1 MNFLTKKK
9 SVQKIIITCIFL
21 ILFNFI
27 VPTYSQAGIGGTL
40 SAPVVG
46 LICVICDAF
55 NCLMA
60 NFMVESQNVFTV
72 YPDKDYDTARQYIKE
87 NPYKAD
93 DALPTIIMDPN
104 DFIGDYGIP
113 ILKYT
118 PAQIFSGRLPS
129 LDVNFFR
136 DDIPEIKDEP
146 KSIVAHLRG
155 VVSSWYVAL
164 RNLAVVGLLSVLIY
178 LGIRMIITSS
188 NAEKA
193 KYKQSIVDWLVA
205 MCLVFFLHYIMAFTL
220 TMTEAITNMISND
233 DINNNEVYVGI
244 LSSAPEQKPDNNSNI
259 LTKEEAEEQNYISS
273 INQEESFATTLMGA
287 ARIQCEYQDGG
298 KKWGYLILYVALTI
312 YTIMFTFTYLKR
324 LINMIFLTIIA
335 PLVALTYPLDK
346 AGDSKAQ
353 AFSFWI
359 KEYIYNALIQ
369 PVHLLLY
376 TVLVTS
382 ALSLAATNML
392 YAIVALAFILPAE
405 KILKQMFNF
414 RNATGQSLG
423 GFAGGM
429 ITKGLLDTFARGG
442 RAKLANAGNK
452 IRTANNLGVKDPDAP
467 RGASALAGVGSLV
480 AGAPA
485 LAQAVQGMAWR
496 ANNGGQANPGMGI
509 LGAMSANAGQGTAT
523 GSGGSEI
530 PSGIGRSSTGTT
542 GSTNS
547 SNIGGNVIPDSQEG
561 TPLTGIGG
569 DQNQP
574 DYSDGLVVDIQRQFD
589 DRGNM
594 TGLRVSIPNSPPTP
608 DNVQQG
614 SVYQPPNVGNASL
627 DGENIGSAGLG
638 GANAGSAGLGR
649 VSGNTLNTGGQRR
662 GIIGGFKNL
671 AGKAYNNVGGA
682 GGIAKMAARGAV
694 RGAGI
699 AAGTAIGMAA
709 GIVSDDLDNI
719 GKFAMGG
726 AFAGSAIG
734 NNAAN
739 RVEGIVSGAQSIADT
754 FDQGRYTPEEY
765 ARKKLAKQEKQFK
778 RDYETKQ
785 YFKDNFK
792 DKTDSQIDDIMDRAA
807 RFNSNGIK
815 DLDRIKDAIKLE
827 DGLRDRAR
835 QIQGGGE
842 PTQEQITMAHN
853 EALTLAKIRT
863 DLGESGFNDYKK
875 VNSRK
880 SALTEQ
886 LVNNG
891 MTRELAQQRTE
902 DSFNFMEST
911 LNT

>member
-9 SVQKIIITCIFL
+9 SIQKIIITCVFL

-46 LICVICDAF
+46 LICVICDAI

-72 YPDKDYDTARQYIKE
+72 YPDKDWDTARDYIKA

-93 DALPTIIMDPN
+93 DALPTIIMDPG

-136 DDIPEIKDEP
+136 DDIPDTTEEP
-146 KSIVAHLRG
+146 KSVVAHLRG

-164 RNLAVVGLLSVLIY
+164 RNLALVGLLSVLIY

-205 MCLVFFLHYIMAFTL
+205 MCLIFFLHYIMAFTL
-220 TMTEAITNMISND
+220 TMTEAITDMISND
-233 DINNNEVYVGI
+233 DIKGNEVYVGI
-244 LSSAPEQKPDNNSNI
+244 LKSSPEEKPENNSNI
-259 LTKEEAEEQNYISS
+259 LTKEEAEKQNYISS
-273 INQEESFATTLMGA
+273 IDEEESFATTLMGA

-298 KKWGYLILYVALTI
+298 KKWGYLILYVALTV

-353 AFSFWI
+353 AFSFWL

-414 RNATGQSLG
+414 RNTTGQSLG

-429 ITKGLLDTFARGG
+429 ITKGILDTVARGG
-442 RAKLANAGNK
+442 KRVAANATNK
-452 IRTANNLGVKDPDAP
+452 IRTANNLGIKDPDAP
-467 RGASALAGVGSLV
+467 KGASALAGAASLV

-485 LAQAVQGMAWR
+485 VAQAVQGMAWN
-496 ANNGGQANPGMGI
+496 ANNNGGQANSGMGI
-509 LGAMSANAGQGTAT
+509 LGALSGSAQGAAGGDSGT
-523 GSGGSEI
+523 GSQTGAGSSSGAGS
-530 PSGIGRSSTGTT
+530 PSGIDG
-542 GSTNS
+542 NS
-547 SNIGGNVIPDSQEG
+547 NGVTIPSNIGGDIGLGSQEG
-561 TPLTGIGG
+561 NPVATNGIGQLG
-569 DQNQP
+569 DQSGYDNATRI
-574 DYSDGLVVDIQRQFD
+574 GIQQFTD
-589 DRGNM
+589 ENGNYLG
-594 TGLRVSIPNSPPTP
+594 TRVSVQRPESPYLRANVLP
-608 DNVQQG
+608 DG
-614 SVYQPPNVGNASL
+614 TIEAHTNVGNAGL
-627 DGENIGSAGLG
+627 GSAG
-638 GANAGSAGLGR
+638 AGR
-649 VSGNTLNTGGQRR
+649 ISGNTGGQRR
-662 GIIGGFKNL
+662 GFIGGIKNV
-671 AGKAYNNVGGA
+671 AGKAYSSVGGA
-682 GGIAKMAARGAV
+682 GGIAKMAAKGAARGLVKA
-694 RGAGI
+694 GGI

-719 GKFAMGG
+719 GKFAIGG
-726 AFAGSAIG
+726 ALAGNSIG

-739 RVEGIVSGAQSIADT
+739 RVEGVISGAQSVMDT
-754 FDQGRYTPEEY
+754 FDQGRYTPEDY
-765 ARKKLAKQEKQFK
+765 ARKQLAKQQKEFK
-778 RDYETKQ
+778 RDYKTKQ

-792 DKTDSQIDDIMDRAA
+792 DKTDAQISDIMDRAA
-807 RFNSNGIK
+807 TFNSNGIK

-842 PTQEQITMAHN
+842 PTQEQLTMAHN

-875 VNSRK
+875 VRSRK

-891 MTRELAQQRTE
+891 MTREAAQQRTD